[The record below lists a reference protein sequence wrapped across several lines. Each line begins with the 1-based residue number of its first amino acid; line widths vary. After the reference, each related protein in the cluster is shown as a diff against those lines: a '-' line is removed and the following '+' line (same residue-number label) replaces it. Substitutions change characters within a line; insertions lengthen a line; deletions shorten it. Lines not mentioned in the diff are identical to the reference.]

1 MDIAL
6 MLSAISTAK
15 DLAPLLVNERD
26 SQKAAAIKIELTEKL
41 TNAQIQLSQVLA
53 AVIAKDSL
61 IHQLTEKNRELE
73 ATQREKDRYRLARV
87 ADEGIVLAYE
97 LRPAAELTER
107 ADEPFHL
114 ACQPCFDIRK
124 NRSILQVDSDHAFA
138 TCMECKT
145 TLRLREPPQPER
157 LPVRSCY

>member
-1 MDIAL
+1 MDVSL

-15 DLAPLLVNERD
+15 DLVPLLINERD
-26 SQKAAAIKIELTEKL
+26 SQKAATLKVELTEKL

-73 ATQREKDRYRLARV
+73 AAQREKDRYRLARV
-87 ADEGIVLAYE
+87 ADQGIVLAYE
-97 LRPAAELTER
+97 LRPPSELTER

-114 ACQPCFDIRK
+114 ACQPCFDIRR

-138 TCMECKT
+138 TCRECKT
-145 TLRLREPPQPER
+145 TLKLREPPAPES
-157 LPVRSCY
+157 LPIRSFY